1 MKILCKLSG
10 IHPSLPTEEIIG
22 ILESESIQYKIIKKL
37 KQILILEIINS
48 EYESVINRA
57 AFSKSVHQF
66 LFETSLDLEMIK
78 EDLSSINL
86 DQFFRNNKSYMV
98 RIEKIKLDSSEDDY
112 LSSEELES
120 KIGNL
125 ILKLTNKSIK
135 VDLEQPDL
143 TFKGFIINDK
153 LLFGIKLGQI
163 DLDPLHKRSGPNKAY
178 FHPCGL
184 DPKFARM
191 MINLAGIDLNSVIYD
206 PHCGIGSILI
216 EAGLI
221 GYRVM
226 GSDIS
231 WKMIHGSRVNLNHY
245 KISDFEI
252 FRAESGHLPIKKID
266 CIITDPPYGRSSPVE
281 GNSIIGLYQKFL
293 FICREIVHKDN
304 KIVFAAPK
312 RLEDKIMK
320 ILKSYNFIV
329 DKKFDFYIHR
339 SLIRNLWIIRL
350 I

>member
-10 IHPSLPTEEIIG
+10 IHPSLPSEEIIG
-22 ILESESIQYKIIKKL
+22 ILESESIPYKIIKQF
-37 KQILILEIINS
+37 KQIIIIEITNS
-48 EYESVINRA
+48 KYKTVIDRA

-78 EDLSSINL
+78 ENLSSINL
-86 DQFFRNNKSYMV
+86 DELFQNQKNYMV
-98 RIEKIKLDSSEDDY
+98 RIDKIKLDSSEDDY
-112 LSSEELES
+112 LSSQELES

-143 TFKGFIINDK
+143 TFKGFIINNK
-153 LLFGIKLGQI
+153 LFFGIKLGKI
-163 DLDPLHKRSGPNKAY
+163 DLEPLHKRSGPNKAY

-191 MINLAGIDLNSVIYD
+191 MVNLAGIDLNSVIYD

-216 EAGLI
+216 EAALI

-245 KISDFEI
+245 KISDFQI
-252 FRAESGHLPIKKID
+252 FRAESGHLPIKQID

-281 GNSIIGLYQKFL
+281 GNSIISLYQKFL
-293 FICREIVHKDN
+293 YNCREIVHRDN

-312 RLEDKIMK
+312 RLEDKIME